1 MTSMQLALATKPRAS
16 SQAAETLDV
25 PVVEAAAFTYAS
37 GTVVWLDYSGVH
49 IELTVLEDSNLPFNA
64 RIAKVLVGE
73 RDVIV
78 ACEGAVP
85 IDLKES
91 RWLPRRGVHDI
102 DLEIDEAGGCVLS
115 GGAPLSAG
123 ALEILRAVVA
133 HAQREFRAA
142 VDDSAAFTDSTMSV
156 ESRVAY

>member
-1 MTSMQLALATKPRAS
+1 MQLALATKPRAV
-16 SQAAETLDV
+16 SQTARTLDILL
-25 PVVEAAAFTYAS
+25 VEEASFTYAS
-37 GTVVWLDYSGVH
+37 GTVDWLAYSGVH

-64 RIAKVLVGE
+64 RIGKVVVGE
-73 RDVIV
+73 TDVIV
-78 ACEGAVP
+78 VCEGAVP
-85 IDLKES
+85 LDLTES

-102 DLEIDEAGGCVLS
+102 DLQIDEAGGCVLS

-142 VDDSAAFTDSTMSV
+142 VDDSAAFTDSTMSI